1 MNIPE
6 LCIVNMSPEN
16 AHKISQWRYDG
27 IYSFYNHNG
36 QNIASFM
43 DGTHYA
49 CIDANET
56 LIGYFCFGT
65 DARIPTIEESVY
77 DDGFMDI
84 GLGLRPDL
92 CGDGLGI
99 TFLNLGLNYAREYL
113 GYEKFRLSVAAFN
126 NRAICVYMKA
136 GFCKKREVT
145 NSYFK
150 NKFYIMTLN
159 KE

>member
-6 LCIVNMSPEN
+6 LCIVDMSPEN
-16 AHKISQWRYDG
+16 AYSISQWHYDG
-27 IYSFYNHNG
+27 IYSFYSHNG
-36 QNIASFM
+36 QNIDSFM

-49 CIDANET
+49 CIDPHEN

-65 DARIPTIEESVY
+65 DARIPTIEENVY
-77 DDGFMDI
+77 EDGFMDI

-99 TFLNLGLNYAREYL
+99 TFLSHGLDYARKYL

-126 NRAICVYMKA
+126 DRAIKVYLKA

-145 NSYFK
+145 NSYFM
-150 NKFYIMTLN
+150 NKFHIMTLSQ
-159 KE
+159 